1 MHIVIV
7 WAGGS
12 WISNIAHLLRELGY
26 TNLIAIDSQESQI
39 THALRKRGIQVIIGH
54 GKYQPKADD
63 ILIYS
68 EATKESPEVQSAFQL
83 KKEQHFPLKIRNYFE
98 FLGEITKYFR
108 TVGFAGTNGKSSS
121 TSLAIVTGQKLIP
134 ELGLWIVGAL
144 VPDLNN
150 NSYYLKQEKKSEFRQ
165 LFDFIFTGKKL
176 PYDLI
181 KKYYFFL
188 EACEYKRHFL
198 NLDLEYLLITN
209 IELDHTDYYHDFV
222 DYQSAF
228 VQMNQK
234 TKNLTFVLDS
244 FEAPEALSNV
254 KKIPLTHWNLDHIR
268 GKPTDCNASLV
279 AGLFQELDPGLNLE
293 QIAKEMKPF
302 KWIWRRMEFLTTLP
316 TGAKLFSDYGH
327 IASSIQLGYE
337 TLKAH
342 FPNHNILAIFQ
353 PHQTHRV
360 LLGREDFKKA
370 LSAFDQAAIYSLYTA
385 REQLSDFLD
394 EPLFQEQNFQSFPE
408 FWAYF
413 AKEMTADYLD
423 SFQTVQELL
432 STTDEQTIVVVFT
445 AGDLDYQLR
454 TWLQLC

>member
-1 MHIVIV
+1 MHIIIV

-12 WISNIAHLLRELGY
+12 WISNIAHLLRDLGY
-26 TNLIAIDSQESQI
+26 TNLIAIDAQESQI
-39 THALRKRGIQVIIGH
+39 TQALREKKIPVIIGH

-68 EATKESPEVQSAFQL
+68 EATKESTEVQSASQL
-83 KKEQHFPLKIRNYFE
+83 KREQHFPMKIWNYFE

-121 TSLAIVTGQKLIP
+121 TSLAIVTGKKMIP
-134 ELGLWIVGAL
+134 ELGLGIVGAL

-150 NSYYLKQEKKSEFRQ
+150 KSYYLKEDKKSEFRQ

-176 PYDLI
+176 PYELI

-209 IELDHTDYYHDFV
+209 IELDHTDYYRDFS
-222 DYQSAF
+222 DYQYAF

-244 FEAPEALSNV
+244 FEAPEAFS
-254 KKIPLTHWNLDHIR
+254 KTKQIPLRHWNLDHIR
-268 GKPTDCNASLV
+268 GGPTDCNASLV
-279 AGLFQELDPGLNLE
+279 AGLFQELNPELSLE
-293 QIAKEMKPF
+293 QIEKEMKPF
-302 KWIWRRMEFLTTLP
+302 KGIWRRMEILTTLP
-316 TGAKLFSDYGH
+316 NWEKLFSDYGH
-327 IASSIQLGYE
+327 IASSIELAYE
-337 TLKAH
+337 TLRNR
-342 FPNHNILAIFQ
+342 FPDHKLLAIFQ

-360 LLGREDFKKA
+360 LKGRSDFQKA
-370 LSAFDQAAIYSLYTA
+370 LAPFDQRAIFSIYTA
-385 REQLSDFLD
+385 REKLSDFAG
-394 EPLFQEQNFQSFPE
+394 EPLFQEQHFQSFSE

-413 AKEMTADYLD
+413 AKAMKADYLD
-423 SFQTVQELL
+423 TFQEVQELL
-432 STTDEQTIVVVFT
+432 SSTDKETIVIVFT
-445 AGDLDYQLR
+445 AWDLDYQLR
-454 TWLQLC
+454 TWFHIS

>member
-26 TNLIAIDSQESQI
+26 SNLIAIDVQESQI
-39 THALRKRGIQVIIGH
+39 TKALRERGISVIIGH
-54 GKYQPKADD
+54 GNYQPKADD

-121 TSLAIVTGQKLIP
+121 TSLAIVAGQKLIP
-134 ELGLWIVGAL
+134 ELWLGIVGAL

-150 NSYYLKQEKKSEFRQ
+150 KSYYLKKEKKSEFRQ
-165 LFDFIFTGKKL
+165 LFDFIFTGKNL

-209 IELDHTDYYHDFV
+209 LELDHTDYYHDFA
-222 DYQSAF
+222 DYRSAF

-244 FEAPEALSNV
+244 FSESDFSQI
-254 KKIPLTHWNLDHIR
+254 KKIPLRSWYLDHIR

-279 AGLFQELDPGLNLE
+279 AGLFQELNPELTLE
-293 QIAKEMKPF
+293 QIEQEMSPF
-302 KWIWRRMEFLTTLP
+302 KWIWRRMEYLAELP
-316 TGAKLFSDYGH
+316 SWAKLFSDYGH
-327 IASSIQLGYE
+327 IASSLQFGYE
-337 TLKAH
+337 TLKAR
-342 FPNHNILAIFQ
+342 FPAHKILAIFQ

-360 LLGREDFKKA
+360 LKGWSDFQAA
-370 LSAFDQAAIYSLYTA
+370 LAPFDQRAIFSIYTA
-385 REQLSDFLD
+385 REQLSDFAD
-394 EPLFQEQNFQSFPE
+394 EPLFQEHNFQSFSD

-413 AKEMTADYLD
+413 AKEMKADYLD
-423 SFQTVQELL
+423 SFQAVQELL
-432 STTDEQTIVVVFT
+432 STTDEETIVVVFT

>member
-1 MHIVIV
+1 M
-7 WAGGS
+7 
-12 WISNIAHLLRELGY
+12 
-26 TNLIAIDSQESQI
+26 
-39 THALRKRGIQVIIGH
+39 IIGH

-68 EATKESPEVQSAFQL
+68 EATKESPEVQSTFQL

-134 ELGLWIVGAL
+134 ELGLGIVGAL

-150 NSYYLKQEKKSEFRQ
+150 TSYYLKKEKKSEFRQ
-165 LFDFIFTGKKL
+165 LFDFIFTGKQL

-209 IELDHTDYYHDFV
+209 LELDHMDYYHDFA
-222 DYQSAF
+222 DYRSAF

-244 FEAPEALSNV
+244 FSESDFSQI
-254 KKIPLTHWNLDHIR
+254 KKIPLRSWYLDHIR

-279 AGLFQELDPGLNLE
+279 A
-293 QIAKEMKPF
+293 
-302 KWIWRRMEFLTTLP
+302 
-316 TGAKLFSDYGH
+316 
-327 IASSIQLGYE
+327 
-337 TLKAH
+337 
-342 FPNHNILAIFQ
+342 
-353 PHQTHRV
+353 
-360 LLGREDFKKA
+360 
-370 LSAFDQAAIYSLYTA
+370 
-385 REQLSDFLD
+385 
-394 EPLFQEQNFQSFPE
+394 
-408 FWAYF
+408 
-413 AKEMTADYLD
+413 
-423 SFQTVQELL
+423 
-432 STTDEQTIVVVFT
+432 
-445 AGDLDYQLR
+445 
-454 TWLQLC
+454 